1 MTSTQANPGYASGW
15 AVNAVP
21 NRWHSGSLP
30 GTSTIAVQ
38 TSSGLCWAGFTNSRS
53 KDIAGALDTPEVRAR
68 AEQAGF
74 EITPS
79 TPQALR
85 ERIEADVALY
95 EPLVREGR
103 VTGIIHGAGHGRTRK
118 AGAAFS

>member
-1 MTSTQANPGYASGW
+1 LPRPAAHRSRCIPGLRWW
-15 AVNAVP
+15 AWPA
-21 NRWHSGSLP
+21 RRRRCSQLQH
-30 GTSTIAVQ
+30 
-38 TSSGLCWAGFTNSRS
+38 
-53 KDIAGALDTPEVRAR
+53 DILGALGTYEVRSR

-103 VTGIIHGAGHGRTRK
+103 VARM
-118 AGAAFS
+118 